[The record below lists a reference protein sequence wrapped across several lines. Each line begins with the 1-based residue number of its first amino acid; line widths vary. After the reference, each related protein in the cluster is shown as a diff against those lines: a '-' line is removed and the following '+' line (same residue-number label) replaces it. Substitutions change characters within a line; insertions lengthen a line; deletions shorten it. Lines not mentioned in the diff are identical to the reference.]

1 MSDAF
6 AARSFHWL
14 NVLFP
19 LCDLEG
25 NEWEEHPEY
34 CLAGEGNSV
43 ATKGASTMYS
53 PWHDWASTLVTNR
66 VMSVS
71 QSVLTK
77 YLSCSIY
84 DCSNYRR
91 GALRV
96 LHRYAYLALKLR
108 WLFIYI
114 AGLLP
119 FSSVFDVQVD
129 SAADWRCGLVS
140 ISSLFNF

>member
-1 MSDAF
+1 MTRRLVCVAQNL
-6 AARSFHWL
+6 AYIR
-14 NVLFP
+14 VY
-19 LCDLEG
+19 
-25 NEWEEHPEY
+25 EEYMRIHELSGRTAIWHY
-34 CLAGEGNSV
+34 
-43 ATKGASTMYS
+43 ASRRLWTAY
-53 PWHDWASTLVTNR
+53 R
-66 VMSVS
+66 YFS

-84 DCSNYRR
+84 NCSNYRR

-96 LHRYAYLALKLR
+96 LHRYVYLALKLR

-119 FSSVFDVQVD
+119 LSSVFDVQVD